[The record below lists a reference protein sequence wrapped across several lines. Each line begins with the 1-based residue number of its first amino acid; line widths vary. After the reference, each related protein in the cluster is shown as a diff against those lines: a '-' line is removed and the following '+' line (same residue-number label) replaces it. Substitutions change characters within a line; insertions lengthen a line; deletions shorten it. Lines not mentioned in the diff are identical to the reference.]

1 MKRLFHDKG
10 MVTFVANSVFKIRL
24 GVNACRLEDAT
35 LTAPFVIEYGPFN
48 PKVPWGEQIDTVQ
61 RRKLVSV
68 AFASE
73 VSAAVSAAPAAS
85 ARLDPAAANHHECFT
100 VLHHVLSGYSG
111 GKRCAAMTQLP
122 CFIAKVSSA
131 TQDHDNYTRHVVAA
145 AALAALSLSF
155 APTGPSAVHPLSAA
169 NEIMSSAASRV
180 GMSLACIESPLQAST
195 RRCMHRVIVSSLHYV
210 AASFSLTSCFLYS
223 GLDVAV
229 VEMLPE
235 LGRPNEVRTTFHKLA
250 RLYAPVVQP
259 TVAMCHVV
267 SAAAATAWCSDCVS
281 VAVGSGC

>member
-85 ARLDPAAANHHECFT
+85 ARLDPAAANHHECF
-100 VLHHVLSGYSG
+100 
-111 GKRCAAMTQLP
+111 
-122 CFIAKVSSA
+122 
-131 TQDHDNYTRHVVAA
+131 VAA
-145 AALAALSLSF
+145 QWARTQVLEAH
-155 APTGPSAVHPLSAA
+155 TVVHTCK
-169 NEIMSSAASRV
+169 
-180 GMSLACIESPLQAST
+180 GES
-195 RRCMHRVIVSSLHYV
+195 IY
-210 AASFSLTSCFLYS
+210 
-223 GLDVAV
+223 
-229 VEMLPE
+229 
-235 LGRPNEVRTTFHKLA
+235 
-250 RLYAPVVQP
+250 
-259 TVAMCHVV
+259 
-267 SAAAATAWCSDCVS
+267 
-281 VAVGSGC
+281 